1 MSVTTQIQG
10 KGQAIFM
17 NNDIIKRVQNV
28 DLGADL
34 AVENIEEL
42 ANAGYVEK
50 LEDLPK
56 VSVSIETNDVGSMA
70 NLVML
75 KSGTQLVGVD
85 RDPTGIYMGTYYK
98 PALVNRI
105 ADAAASLTQTTGI
118 DNDPAGYL
126 IDRVYVNGVKKYDR
140 LSAVV
145 GGYTSVELDQTA
157 TNSIMTLAGAAAPAL
172 HDVIDI
178 HYHAVVADT
187 STAVLGV
194 VTTALDNDP
203 ATYTVDQV
211 YVDGSKQFDRLEA
224 VSGGF
229 TAATLSAAD
238 PAVLTCTGGTPLAGS
253 EVVVVITT
261 TSVAVTET
269 ITMADPT
276 FDLDH
281 QKCPSFVFKVSEPNT
296 TTLTRSCHMQ
306 GTYLDSVEFS
316 YEVGGLA
323 KESYRFSGDH
333 KVWYFGAKKDIA
345 IDFATFATNATATT
359 SAIATG
365 NTLEA
370 VFLNKEEVFNLAKGV
385 DTYTITWA
393 GTTLTAGTGTPFVSG
408 DRIEIV
414 YHVNTSRAFPK
425 LTSTNTG
432 TRGGLRRGCIKVYA
446 WKHGDTNDK
455 ERLLRCQSVSGS
467 LDFGRQEIYELGT
480 QRYIDKPTTYPLNVR
495 FDMTFNQA
503 DLKTMAIAQGKH
515 DEFEAGT
522 LTTMDVKDFIDNCDV
537 QIEVYTDAYVASA
550 TTLAKTITLANCKVV
565 TEGDTARVGNSAGQ
579 WRATLQTDNITWVSS
594 GNALDV

>member
-42 ANAGYVEK
+42 ANASYVEK

-56 VSVSIETNDVGSMA
+56 VSVSIETNDIGSMA
-70 NLVML
+70 NLNLL
-75 KSGTQLVGVD
+75 KTGIPLTGVT
-85 RDPTGIYMGTYYK
+85 RDATGIYVGTY
-98 PALVNRI
+98 
-105 ADAAASLTQTTGI
+105 SG
-118 DNDPAGYL
+118 ND
-126 IDRVYVNGVKKYDR
+126 
-140 LSAVV
+140 VV
-145 GGYTSVELDQTA
+145 
-157 TNSIMTLAGAAAPAL
+157 
-172 HDVIDI
+172 
-178 HYHAVVADT
+178 
-187 STAVLGV
+187 
-194 VTTALDNDP
+194 
-203 ATYTVDQV
+203 
-211 YVDGSKQFDRLEA
+211 
-224 VSGGF
+224 
-229 TAATLSAAD
+229 
-238 PAVLTCTGGTPLAGS
+238 
-253 EVVVVITT
+253 
-261 TSVAVTET
+261 
-269 ITMADPT
+269 TMADPT

-296 TTLTRSCHMQ
+296 AVLTRSCHMQ

-323 KESYRFSGDH
+323 KENYRFSGDH
-333 KVWYFGAKKDIA
+333 KVWYLGAKKDIA
-345 IDFATFATNATATT
+345 LDFATYATTATATT
-359 SAIATG
+359 TANATG

-370 VFLNKEEVFNLAKGV
+370 VFLNKEEVYNLAKSV
-385 DTYTITWA
+385 DTYSITWA
-393 GTTLTAGTGTPFVSG
+393 GTTLTAGTGTPFLSG
-408 DRIEIV
+408 DRIEVV
-414 YHVNTSRAFPK
+414 YHVDTARAFPK
-425 LTSTNTG
+425 LTTTNTG
-432 TRGGLRRGCIKVYA
+432 ARGGLRRGCIKVYA
-446 WKHGDTNDK
+446 WKHGDTADK

-515 DEFEAGT
+515 DEFEANT

-537 QIEVYTDAYVASA
+537 QVEIYKDAYTASA

-579 WRATLQTDNITWVSS
+579 WRATLQTDNITWSGS
-594 GNALDV
+594 GNNLD

>member
-17 NNDIIKRVQNV
+17 NNDIVKRVQNV

-42 ANAGYVEK
+42 ANASYVEK

-56 VSVSIETNDVGSMA
+56 VSISIETNDVGSMA

-75 KSGTQLVGVD
+75 KSGTQLVGVN
-85 RDPTGIYMGTYYK
+85 RDATGIYMGTYYK
-98 PALVNRI
+98 PGLVDRI
-105 ADAAASLTQTTGI
+105 DAAASLTQTTNI

-126 IDRVYVNGVKKYDR
+126 IDRVYVNGVKQYDR
-140 LSAVV
+140 LTPV
-145 GGYTSVELDQTA
+145 TSGFTAAELDQTA
-157 TNSIMTLAGAAAPAL
+157 TNSVMVLTGGVTPTL

-203 ATYTVDQV
+203 AIYTVDQV
-211 YVDGSKQFDRLEA
+211 YVDGVKQFDRLEA
-224 VSGGF
+224 VTGGF
-229 TAATLSAAD
+229 TAATLSTAAT
-238 PAVLTCTGGTPLAGS
+238 AVLTCTGGTPLAGS

-269 ITMADPT
+269 VTMADPT

-281 QKCPSFVFKVSEPNT
+281 QRCPSFVFKVSEPNT
-296 TTLTRSCHMQ
+296 TVLTRSCHMQ
-306 GTYLDSVEFS
+306 GAYLDSIEFS

-333 KVWYFGAKKDIA
+333 KVWYLGTKKDID
-345 IDFATFATNATATT
+345 IDFATFATTATATT
-359 SAIATG
+359 NAIATG
-365 NTLEA
+365 NTLVA
-370 VFLNKEEVFNLAKGV
+370 VFLNKEEVKNVAKSV
-385 DTYTITWA
+385 DTYGITWA
-393 GTTLTAGTGTPFVSG
+393 GNILTAASGTPFLAG

-414 YHVNTSRAFPK
+414 YYVNTPRAFPK

-446 WKHGDTNDK
+446 WQHGFAGEK

-503 DLKTMAIAQGKH
+503 DLKTMAIAQGKNAAG
-515 DEFEAGT
+515 EFAA
-522 LTTMDVKDFIDNCDV
+522 LTSMDVKDFIDNCDV
-537 QIEVYTDAYVASA
+537 QIEVYTDAYTASA
-550 TTLAKTITLANCKVV
+550 TTLAKTITLSNCKVV